1 MSTVE
6 SERLILRDI
15 APTDW
20 DALNTLVSDPAV
32 TRFMHFAS
40 WDEAKRRQ
48 WFTRMVQ
55 EASNPRRGAYDNWAI
70 TLRSNRLLIGWLFIG
85 ASHPDAGARGCGFAL
100 GQRFCGQGYMPEAL
114 RAAFAYEF
122 TALGARRIIAECA
135 TANVASARAM
145 QKSGMNYVGA
155 FYDADFEGN
164 RASREHY
171 AIVLQGEKRPEV
183 GAIERT

>member
-40 WDEAKRRQ
+40 WDEAKRRE

-100 GQRFCGQGYMPEAL
+100 GQRFWGQGYMPEAL

-122 TALGARRIIAECA
+122 TSLGARRIIAECE
-135 TANVASARAM
+135 TANGASARVM
-145 QKSGMNYVGA
+145 QKSGMNYVGT
-155 FYDADFEGN
+155 FYDADFQGSWAN
-164 RASREHY
+164 RHHY
-171 AIVLQGEKRPEV
+171 QITAPES
-183 GAIERT
+183 ETP